1 MATQLLQVFED
12 RAIRIPI
19 DVELRD
25 DLRKPERFMTPSG
38 QVSIAATRD
47 EAGHADHFGRLP
59 WQSTWPSRRFT
70 SHFNTTRGCLKR
82 GAAWRGFDRRRG
94 TASCREMGLARFSG
108 AWQ

>member
-47 EAGHADHFGRLP
+47 EAGHADHFWALALAINVAQSPIHKPFQYYSWLP
-59 WQSTWPSRRFT
+59 
-70 SHFNTTRGCLKR
+70 K
-82 GAAWRGFDRRRG
+82 ARRRV
-94 TASCREMGLARFSG
+94 ARI
-108 AWQ
+108 